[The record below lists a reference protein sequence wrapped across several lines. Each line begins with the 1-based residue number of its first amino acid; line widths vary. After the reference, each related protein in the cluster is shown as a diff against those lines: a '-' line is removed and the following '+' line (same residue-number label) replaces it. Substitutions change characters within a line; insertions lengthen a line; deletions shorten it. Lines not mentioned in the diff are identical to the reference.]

1 MIWVM
6 FSCEGDETAQRNNG
20 MANPNVWL
28 YLVKQ
33 QAILFSTSISQPGS
47 HFYVGQCPLLNQ

>member
-1 MIWVM
+1 MIWVI

-20 MANPNVWL
+20 MVNPNVWL
-28 YLVKQ
+28 DLVKQ
-33 QAILFSTSISQPGS
+33 HFSTSISQPGS